1 VTSVSPCQPGARV
14 SFGCASG
21 VEGTGVLVKR
31 VWRKEVGETVG
42 AIAHLEV
49 PLPLEA
55 LSELCVL
62 REERRDP
69 KRVLLW
75 GAAH

>member
-1 VTSVSPCQPGARV
+1 M
-14 SFGCASG
+14 
-21 VEGTGVLVKR
+21 VKR